1 MLGKNSIN
9 LWKVKI
15 VPLRMPINDA
25 YFFLKKAHTVP
36 GFIA

>member
-25 YFFLKKAHTVP
+25 YFLKKAHTVP